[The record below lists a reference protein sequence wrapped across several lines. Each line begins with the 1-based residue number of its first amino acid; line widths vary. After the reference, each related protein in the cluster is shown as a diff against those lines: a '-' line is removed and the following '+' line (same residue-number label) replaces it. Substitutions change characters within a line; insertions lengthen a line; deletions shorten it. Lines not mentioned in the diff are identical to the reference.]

1 MLSALA
7 EAQKAA
13 EKGEIPVGAVIVKAN
28 KIIARGHNRREELQ
42 NALCHAEIEAI
53 NEACNALGTWRL
65 EGCRIFVTLEPCPMC
80 AGAILNSRLSE
91 VCFGAYDEK
100 YGCFGTAMSYSF
112 PGGFQSPK
120 VVGGYMLEESEELLR
135 EFFRDLRK

>member
-13 EKGEIPVGAVIVKAN
+13 EKGEIPVGAVIVKDN